1 VPGPVPVGERQDGG
15 YYRVGDNVTITM
27 IKGGVIT
34 GRVTNATGEPL
45 IGVRVNAVMT
55 RGAEGNTARRAA
67 ARPRFTDDRGFYRL
81 YGLPPG
87 TYVVFTRNAFPLLTT
102 ETRRHITLRQ
112 RARRPPK

>member
-1 VPGPVPVGERQDGG
+1 
-15 YYRVGDNVTITM
+15 M